1 MSSAGRG
8 IVVPRPRELAEPF
21 ARLLERRGARAFVF
35 PAIEIQPLPAPAALA
50 QLADFNIAVF
60 ISPSAVRLSV
70 PANLPRARG
79 GAAGAVRSRTRP
91 QLQRAGAAALDVTT
105 G

>member
-60 ISPSAVRLSV
+60 ISPSAVRV
-70 PANLPRARG
+70 ALPSILPWPRG
-79 GAAGAVRSRTRP
+79 VTAAAGGSGTRRRLERPSRVP
-91 QLQRAGAAALDVTT
+91 
-105 G
+105 

>member
-60 ISPSAVRLSV
+60 ISPSALCLLIPADFPV
-70 PANLPRARG
+70 PLGAG
-79 GAAGAVRSRTRP
+79 GAPGGNRP
-91 QLQRAGAAALDVTT
+91 PRRRQRPGRV
-105 G
+105 